1 MQLIMDMGTTN
12 TRLWLCQGEEVVAEV
27 RGPFGAKFGKT
38 EGREAL
44 FARVG
49 ALISGL
55 LEDARIAEA
64 DVDCVMVSGMAGSEM
79 GLCEIPH
86 IALPADAHR
95 LAEAITVKHLTEI
108 TSIPFVFVPGLKQ
121 EKQGMLDDM
130 MRGEETETVGILQAL
145 DVNEPVTI
153 VLPGTHNKL
162 IRVNKDGEITS
173 FCTTFSGEMLDGI
186 VQNSI
191 LAGQVS
197 HDFCL
202 DVTALLQG
210 EHYARTYGLN
220 AAVFHVRVLAKNGAD
235 TNVLSSFLYGAV
247 LGGDVELIRRMAN
260 GEQIYIGGRERLREI
275 YAVLLRE
282 EQAVPLPGP
291 CAEGAVRRGL
301 LHLYRLYHTRCQRAQ
316 VLEAVEKER
325 LIAII
330 RNPDQRS
337 LKPAM
342 EAIWQ
347 GGVRMAE
354 ITFDRSGKVSKE
366 EVARTIAYLV
376 QEFEGR
382 MYVGAG
388 TVTSKR
394 EVLLAYEA
402 GASFIISPNCDP
414 EIIAL
419 TRRIGMVSIP
429 SAFTPTEIAKAL
441 DSGAD
446 FVKLFPADQVSKGY
460 VKAVKAPLSDAK
472 LLAVGGVTAENT
484 AELIAN
490 GFCGVGVG
498 SNLYDKVLI
507 ERGDFDALQALA
519 RQFVTAAK
527 Q

>member
-1 MQLIMDMGTTN
+1 M
-12 TRLWLCQGEEVVAEV
+12 
-27 RGPFGAKFGKT
+27 
-38 EGREAL
+38 
-44 FARVG
+44 
-49 ALISGL
+49 
-55 LEDARIAEA
+55 
-64 DVDCVMVSGMAGSEM
+64 
-79 GLCEIPH
+79 
-86 IALPADAHR
+86 
-95 LAEAITVKHLTEI
+95 
-108 TSIPFVFVPGLKQ
+108 
-121 EKQGMLDDM
+121 
-130 MRGEETETVGILQAL
+130 
-145 DVNEPVTI
+145 
-153 VLPGTHNKL
+153 
-162 IRVNKDGEITS
+162 
-173 FCTTFSGEMLDGI
+173 
-186 VQNSI
+186 
-191 LAGQVS
+191 
-197 HDFCL
+197 
-202 DVTALLQG
+202 TALLQG

-220 AAVFHVRVLAKNGAD
+220 AAVFHVRVLAKNGVD

-366 EVARTIAYLV
+366 ETARTIAYLV